1 MKKGY
6 YIYCCIILL
15 LAAQSCSTTKHVP
28 DNDALYMGA
37 KVKLKGVNDSVKY
50 DKKALQAELAS
61 LVRPAPNKSFLGIK
75 FKLLFYNWGGFIR
88 RKLGEEPVL
97 VSAVN
102 FEKNRDVLQNRME
115 NRGYFRSE
123 VAFDTIIKHKKGSVV
138 YNVTVYPQ
146 YTINNVKY
154 PGDSSDISK
163 AIARLRRRSQVRTG
177 RPYDLDVIKGEYTRI
192 DDRLKERGFY
202 FFSPDYLIY
211 DIDSTIGNHKLN
223 MSLRIKP
230 QAPAVATKIY
240 RINDVLVYADYNL
253 RSDTTARRAKQ
264 QAVKYDYYYIY
275 DPHKKFN
282 PKIYSRTL
290 IFKPGDPYNRRAHN
304 LSLNRL
310 TSLGVYKFV
319 KARFQPV
326 DTPGVYKL
334 NTFYY
339 LTPAPKKSIRFE
351 VSGLTKSN
359 NANGTDLTLSWR
371 NRNFFKGAELFT
383 ASVYGGF
390 EKQFASQY
398 KKVSIG
404 RVGVDF
410 NLLMPRIVGPVQFNT
425 NSGFVPQTRINV
437 GYELYNRTD
446 QYTLSS
452 AKGSFGYVWRESVT
466 KEHQLNIISV
476 NYVKPTKIDSA
487 FQVGLDTNITLARSI
502 ERQFIIGSNYN
513 YNINTQAAPNRNRN
527 NYYFNANIDLSG
539 NLLGLI
545 TGANIKAGKEK
556 NIFGTPFSE
565 YSRVEF
571 DFRHYLRL
579 GGRESG
585 NMLASRVLL
594 GAGWSYGNSTTLPFV
609 KAFFAGG
616 VNDIRAF
623 RARSL
628 GPGTYYGGNAA
639 VSGYLPDQPGDIK
652 ILMSTELRAKLV
664 SILYGALFADAG
676 NIWLTHDDPT
686 RPGGKFS
693 SQFLDQMAVGTGVG
707 LRVDIKFFVIR
718 FDAAFPIRKPFVA
731 SGSKWVLNQVD
742 FGDPDWRRQ
751 NLVYNLA
758 IGYPF

>member
-1 MKKGY
+1 M
-6 YIYCCIILL
+6 
-15 LAAQSCSTTKHVP
+15 AAGCSTTKHVP
-28 DNDALYMGA
+28 DGDALYMGA
-37 KVKLKGVNDSVKY
+37 DVKLKGVNDSVKY
-50 DKKALQAELAS
+50 DKKALRSELAG

-75 FKLLFYNWGGFIR
+75 FKLLFYNWGGFVR

-97 VSAVN
+97 LSSVN
-102 FEKNRDVLQNRME
+102 VQKNSDVLQNRME

-123 VAFDTIIKHKKGSVV
+123 LSFDTTVKKKKGRIT

-146 YTINNVKY
+146 YVINSIKY
-154 PGDSSDISK
+154 PADSSDISK
-163 AIARLRRRSQVRTG
+163 AIARQRRRALTRVG
-177 RPYDLDVIKGEYTRI
+177 KPYDLDNIKNEYARI
-192 DDRLKERGFY
+192 DERLKERGFY
-202 FFSPDYLIY
+202 FFSPNYLLY
-211 DIDSTIGNHKLN
+211 DVDSSIGNHRLDMTLK
-223 MSLRIKP
+223 IKP
-230 QAPAVATKIY
+230 GTPVNATKIY

-253 RSDTTARRAKQ
+253 SADTTARRARQ
-264 QAVKYDYYYIY
+264 RAVKYDYYYIY
-275 DPHKKFN
+275 DPHRKFN
-282 PKIYSRTL
+282 PKVFSRAL
-290 IFKPGDPYNRRAHN
+290 IFKPGDPYNRKAHN

-310 TSLGVYKFV
+310 VSLGVYRFV

-339 LTPAPKKSIRFE
+339 LTPAPKKSLRFE

-383 ASVYGGF
+383 ASLYGGF
-390 EKQFASQY
+390 EKQYAGQQ
-398 KKVSIG
+398 KKINIS
-404 RVGVDF
+404 RVGVDL
-410 NLLMPRIVGPVQFNT
+410 NLLMPRVVGPVQFKT
-425 NSGFVPQTRINV
+425 NGGFVPQTRINA

-452 AKGSFGYVWRESVT
+452 AKASFGYIWRETIT
-466 KEHQLNIISV
+466 KEHQLNLISI

-487 FQVGLDTNITLARSI
+487 FQKGLDTNITLARSI

-513 YNINTQAAPNRNRN
+513 FNINTQAAPNRNRN
-527 NYYFNANIDLSG
+527 NYYFNANVDLSG
-539 NLLGLI
+539 NVLGLL
-545 TGANIKAGKEK
+545 TGANVKAGKEK

-565 YSRVEF
+565 YSRLEF
-571 DFRHYLRL
+571 DFRHYLRI
-579 GGRESG
+579 GSRRSD
-585 NMLASRVLL
+585 NTLASRVLV
-594 GAGWSYGNSTTLPFV
+594 GAGWSYGNSIALPFV
-609 KAFFAGG
+609 KSFFAGG

-628 GPGTYYGGNAA
+628 GPGNYYGGNAA
-639 VSGYLPDQPGDIK
+639 VVGYLPDQPGDIK
-652 ILMSTELRAKLV
+652 ILMSTELRARLISV
-664 SILYGALFADAG
+664 LYGAVFADAG

-693 SQFLDQMAVGTGVG
+693 SDFLDQFAVGTGVG

-718 FDAAFPIRKPFVA
+718 FDAAFPIRKPFVTT
-731 SGSKWVLNQVD
+731 GSKWVINQVN
-742 FGDPDWRRQ
+742 FGDADWRKQ